1 MNWLFIAFLINSSLD
16 MSLIPYTIA
25 LGGNGVMKVEILDMI
40 VTGDDGVIGRSSG
53 KGYSLRG
60 DE

>member
-1 MNWLFIAFLINSSLD
+1 

-25 LGGNGVMKVEILDMI
+25 LGGNGVLKVEILDMI